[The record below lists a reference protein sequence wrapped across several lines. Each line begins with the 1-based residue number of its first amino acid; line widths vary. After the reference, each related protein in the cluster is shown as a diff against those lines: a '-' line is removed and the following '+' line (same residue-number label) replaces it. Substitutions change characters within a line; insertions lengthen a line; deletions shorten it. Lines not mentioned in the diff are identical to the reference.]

1 VLNKAVNGT
10 LRAGWHLDK
19 TSFSVGLVS
28 RFQER
33 RQVPVWEYHHL
44 AEDTILGT
52 DDLTRDSQYQ
62 IGSISK
68 AITDAVLI
76 RSGLNLDDPITKWLP
91 GLGGSPS
98 LIRWETIT
106 LRQLASH
113 MAGIP
118 PNREFSVPRG
128 ADGADTCVV
137 GVSEYYF
144 FKDYFEYMGFPRLN
158 DTDFSKCDVFG
169 LTLGCTKART

>member
-1 VLNKAVNGT
+1 MMLVSLLVSLGAVVGVAGLECRPNGPIFPRPDLSRSKTFKAAAAELSSVLNKAINGT
-10 LRAGWHLDK
+10 IRAGWDLSK

-28 RFQER
+28 RFQE
-33 RQVPVWEYHHL
+33 QPAVPVWEYHHL

-52 DDLTRDSQYQ
+52 DDLTRNSQYQ

-98 LIRWETIT
+98 LIRWESIT

-113 MAGIP
+113 LAGIP
-118 PNREFSVPRG
+118 PNREFWIP
-128 ADGADTCVV
+128 
-137 GVSEYYF
+137 
-144 FKDYFEYMGFPRLN
+144 
-158 DTDFSKCDVFG
+158 
-169 LTLGCTKART
+169 

>member
-1 VLNKAVNGT
+1 MLASLLLIFGAAAGVAGLECRPNGPIFPRPDLSRSKTFQAAAEELDDILDKAINGT
-10 LRAGWHLDK
+10 LRAGWDLAK

-28 RFQER
+28 RFQEAGA
-33 RQVPVWEYHHL
+33 VPIWEYHHL
-44 AEDTILGT
+44 AADTILGT
-52 DDLTRDSQYQ
+52 DKLTRDSQYQ

-98 LIRWETIT
+98 LIRWESIT

-113 MAGIP
+113 LAGIP
-118 PNREFSVPRG
+118 PNREFSGRMHVEAG
-128 ADGADTCVV
+128 
-137 GVSEYYF
+137 
-144 FKDYFEYMGFPRLN
+144 
-158 DTDFSKCDVFG
+158 
-169 LTLGCTKART
+169 

>member
-1 VLNKAVNGT
+1 
-10 LRAGWHLDK
+10 
-19 TSFSVGLVS
+19 VS
-28 RFQER
+28 RFQEQ

-52 DDLTRDSQYQ
+52 DVLTRDSQYQ

-76 RSGLNLDDPITKWLP
+76 RSGLSLDDPITKWLP

-98 LIRWETIT
+98 LIRWDSIS

-118 PNREFSVPRG
+118 PNREFWIMPS
-128 ADGADTCVV
+128 
-137 GVSEYYF
+137 S
-144 FKDYFEYMGFPRLN
+144 
-158 DTDFSKCDVFG
+158 DFM
-169 LTLGCTKART
+169 KANC